1 MIKSN
6 YKVQIVFKMEVIMET
21 IFKRKSVRTFLDKK
35 VEKEKI
41 DQILKAAMA
50 APSAKN
56 EQPWE
61 FYVV

>member
-1 MIKSN
+1 
-6 YKVQIVFKMEVIMET
+6 MET